1 MKGWNRL
8 DFLKKILSKI
18 KEFPNK
24 LKMLNLKNIISYF
37 KSHRL
42 LAIVYLAITIIII
55 FLLFLLI
62 GNLFKQ
68 QTKTAVSQTNDK
80 SATTDVSDLTLT
92 IPENAF
98 PYPKSFQVTKIPR
111 DGAYEQF
118 KALGNFY
125 GDIYELTPTDGRN
138 DLALEPITYT
148 YKIPNEFYFG
158 DEYNNVELL
167 YIENKENPVVK
178 VFSGGEIVQNQNNQP
193 LLRAKGFHGS
203 LVGLRVNNPVK
214 QSLGLKKII
223 EKPDTLKPDLL
234 LVPGI
239 DINFQGFLP
248 NTISNVNPQGN
259 NLWEVTFE
267 DRSIWVYDYPLTKT
281 RSANYVREAQNFFS
295 DISKTSYVRLEA
307 EKLANNLLESEQEY
321 DIIAHGLGGIIARY
335 AIENYPIKNIRKIVL
350 ISVPNTG
357 TNIVNPS
364 FLNLLYGKDT
374 NVISQIYGLDPD
386 TIRYLTRNNLGYLE
400 NVNVFYTDILPFAD
414 VIKTLETS
422 VREDVSY
429 LFIGGSKPDFDAEL
443 EDSQFAK
450 FYPENTL
457 EKGDGV
463 VSVYSAIFPSL
474 DEAPNKKDNILSRIV
489 PYSFFDIFLQQQTL
503 QYIFSYLEEGIEVV
517 EVPEYQDD
525 TFREWLF
532 DTDNST
538 ITNTEDTKVNDLFSA
553 TSTDSQS
560 EKQIELDDLSTQ
572 SANDNNSV
580 SKFEDWKGDNNKTT
594 INETE
599 STITNS
605 SAKETPTSDKSD
617 DNIDQINRDINK
629 FDNNMEKS
637 ISIIK
642 GINDSEKKPLNT
654 EEQVRINNTTNINV
668 FSPDSSNWNS
678 NLFPEK
684 FLNIQNMI
692 IYDLTSHKFPF
703 SSSPYG
709 MITVGEMVYIFD
721 NDGIVNF
728 KNGIFERIS
737 NDSVSAFYGDT
748 ENLYVVQ
755 NNILTKYS
763 NGEPSEMSYLMFEAP
778 VLSLAITDSYSYY
791 LLAQKGL
798 TFETPTQSFVLD
810 GHYGQIILYGIYP
823 YIVTDAGVYL
833 FNGKDCEL
841 IYKPYSTDIQLK
853 NGLIY
858 NDSLY
863 LLSSDYS
870 LRVISLDGQKIL
882 LDTTN
887 NIGGV
892 KLIKGSDR
900 LIVAGRTKFNI
911 IDYTYKKPEGTF
923 FEIPRTEKLVDAEV
937 FEGNLLVLVREGD
950 STYIKKMA
958 IIE

>member
-1 MKGWNRL
+1 M
-8 DFLKKILSKI
+8 
-18 KEFPNK
+18 
-24 LKMLNLKNIISYF
+24 
-37 KSHRL
+37 
-42 LAIVYLAITIIII
+42 
-55 FLLFLLI
+55 
-62 GNLFKQ
+62 
-68 QTKTAVSQTNDK
+68 
-80 SATTDVSDLTLT
+80 
-92 IPENAF
+92 
-98 PYPKSFQVTKIPR
+98 
-111 DGAYEQF
+111 
-118 KALGNFY
+118 
-125 GDIYELTPTDGRN
+125 
-138 DLALEPITYT
+138 
-148 YKIPNEFYFG
+148 
-158 DEYNNVELL
+158 
-167 YIENKENPVVK
+167 
-178 VFSGGEIVQNQNNQP
+178 
-193 LLRAKGFHGS
+193 
-203 LVGLRVNNPVK
+203 
-214 QSLGLKKII
+214 
-223 EKPDTLKPDLL
+223 
-234 LVPGI
+234 
-239 DINFQGFLP
+239 
-248 NTISNVNPQGN
+248 
-259 NLWEVTFE
+259 
-267 DRSIWVYDYPLTKT
+267 
-281 RSANYVREAQNFFS
+281 
-295 DISKTSYVRLEA
+295 
-307 EKLANNLLESEQEY
+307 
-321 DIIAHGLGGIIARY
+321 
-335 AIENYPIKNIRKIVL
+335 
-350 ISVPNTG
+350 
-357 TNIVNPS
+357 
-364 FLNLLYGKDT
+364 
-374 NVISQIYGLDPD
+374 
-386 TIRYLTRNNLGYLE
+386 
-400 NVNVFYTDILPFAD
+400 
-414 VIKTLETS
+414 
-422 VREDVSY
+422 
-429 LFIGGSKPDFDAEL
+429 
-443 EDSQFAK
+443 
-450 FYPENTL
+450 
-457 EKGDGV
+457 
-463 VSVYSAIFPSL
+463 
-474 DEAPNKKDNILSRIV
+474 
-489 PYSFFDIFLQQQTL
+489 
-503 QYIFSYLEEGIEVV
+503 
-517 EVPEYQDD
+517 
-525 TFREWLF
+525 
-532 DTDNST
+532 
-538 ITNTEDTKVNDLFSA
+538 
-553 TSTDSQS
+553 
-560 EKQIELDDLSTQ
+560 DDLSTQ